1 MASSQLPL
9 RVLHVTAELY
19 PWVKSGGLGDVAAA
33 LPSALTALGVDARLL
48 LPGFRGFLDAF
59 PGITDAAR
67 LHTPFAAERVRVGL
81 ARVPGSELL
90 AYLVDQPGFYDRP
103 GNPYAGPDGHDWPDN
118 HRRFGLFGWIAAE
131 LARGADPGWSPDIL
145 HLHDWHGGLAPA
157 YLAARPPAG
166 DHLPTVFTIH
176 NLAYQGLFPAAL
188 FPELAL
194 PPEFFSIDGV
204 EFNGVVSFIK
214 AGLFY
219 ADRLTTVSPTY
230 AREIQTPG
238 FGCGLDG
245 LLRTRSGALTGIL
258 NGVDPRVWDPGHD
271 PVLPRSYGVEDA
283 ASGKPIAKA
292 ALQRRLG
299 LADRQDAPLF
309 GVVSRLTPQKGLDLL
324 LACLPEIVADGSRL
338 AILGSG
344 DSDLEHGFSM
354 AAAAHNGEIAVEIG
368 YDEALSHLI
377 IAGAD
382 IVLVPSRFEPCGL
395 TQLYALRYGT
405 LPLVRRVGGL
415 ADTVVDATAV
425 SLADGSA
432 DGFAF
437 DGDGP
442 AALMSAVRRAKV
454 LFRERAIWLRM
465 VLRAMTRDFSWAT
478 AARRYVAVYREL
490 RPGLV
495 PSARAD
501 PSH

>member
-1 MASSQLPL
+1 
-9 RVLHVTAELY
+9 
-19 PWVKSGGLGDVAAA
+19 
-33 LPSALTALGVDARLL
+33 L

-81 ARVPGSELL
+81 ARVPGSELS
-90 AYLVDQPGFYDRP
+90 AYLVDQPGFYDRL
-103 GNPYAGPDGHDWPDN
+103 GNPYAGPDGRDWPDN
-118 HRRFGLFGWIAAE
+118 HRRFGLFGWTAAE
-131 LARGADPGWSPDIL
+131 LARGVDPCWRPDIL
-145 HLHDWHGGLAPA
+145 HIHDWHAGLAPA
-157 YLAARPPAG
+157 YLTARPPAAG
-166 DHLPTVFTIH
+166 GVPTVFTVH
-176 NLAYQGLFPAAL
+176 NLAYQGLFPAAV
-188 FPELAL
+188 FPDLAL
-194 PPEFFSIDGV
+194 PPGFFSIDGV
-204 EFNGVVSFIK
+204 EFNGLVSFIK
-214 AGLFY
+214 AALFY

-230 AREIQTPG
+230 AREIQTPA

-245 LLRTRSGALTGIL
+245 LLRTRADALTGIL
-258 NGVDPRVWDPGHD
+258 NGVDPHVWDPRHD
-271 PVLPRSYGVEDA
+271 PILPRSYGAEDP
-283 ASGKPIAKA
+283 ASGKPLAKA

-299 LADRQDAPLF
+299 LDDCQDAPLF

-324 LACLPEIVADGSRL
+324 LACLPEFVADGSRL

-344 DSDLEHGFSM
+344 DSDLEHGFSA
-354 AAAAHNGEIAVEIG
+354 AAAAHQGRIAVEVG

-382 IVLVPSRFEPCGL
+382 IILVPSRFEPCGL

-425 SLADGSA
+425 SLADGTA

-437 DGDGP
+437 DGDSP
-442 AALMSAVRRAKV
+442 PSLMSAVQRATG

-465 VLRAMTRDFSWAT
+465 MRRAMTRDFSWAV
-478 AARRYVAVYREL
+478 AARGYIAVYREL

-495 PSARAD
+495 SA
-501 PSH
+501 

>member
-1 MASSQLPL
+1 MPNSQSPL

-33 LPSALTALGVDARLL
+33 LPPALIGLGVDTRLL

-81 ARVPGSELL
+81 ARLPGSELP
-90 AYLVDQPGFYDRP
+90 AYLVDHPAFYDRL
-103 GNPYAGPDGHDWPDN
+103 GNPYAGPDGRDWPDN

-131 LARGADPGWSPDIL
+131 LARGADLGWSPHIL

-157 YLAARPPAG
+157 YLTAGLPAA
-166 DHLPTVFTIH
+166 DHVPTVFTIH

-204 EFNGVVSFIK
+204 EFNGLVSFIK

-219 ADRLTTVSPTY
+219 ANRLTTVSPTY
-230 AREIQTPG
+230 AREIQTPA
-238 FGCGLDG
+238 FGCGFDG
-245 LLRTRSGALTGIL
+245 LLRTRSEALTGIL
-258 NGVDPRVWDPGHD
+258 NGVDPGVWDPRHD
-271 PVLPRSYGVEDA
+271 PILPRPYGTEDA
-283 ASGKPIAKA
+283 ASRKPIAKA

-299 LADRQDAPLF
+299 LDDRQHAPLF

-324 LACLPEIVADGSRL
+324 LACLPEIVADGSGL

-354 AAAAHNGEIAVEIG
+354 AAAAYNGAVAVEIG
-368 YDEALSHLI
+368 YDDALSHLI

-382 IVLVPSRFEPCGL
+382 IMLVPSRFEPCGL

-425 SLADGSA
+425 SLTDGSA

-437 DGDGP
+437 DGDRP
-442 AALMSAVRRAKV
+442 VALMSAIRRASA
-454 LFRERAIWLRM
+454 LFREPAVWLRM
-465 VLRAMTRDFSWAT
+465 MRQAMAQDFSWSA
-478 AARRYVAVYREL
+478 AARRYLAVYREL
-490 RPGLV
+490 RPELV
-495 PSARAD
+495 P
-501 PSH
+501 